1 MASVEIRGL
10 RELTERFDHLPQALK
25 RARRDAV
32 EQAGQK
38 ALSAVR
44 GRIGGQGKVQR
55 WQEDHLGSG
64 WGYAAA
70 RPRAGQYTS
79 TRQGTRY
86 AVGYVTN
93 AIENGHFV
101 RQSASPDRRA
111 ERMSG
116 VSAVRGKYMYQNS
129 AGDAARAA
137 QEAGALLERR
147 FREALE

>member
-10 RELTERFDHLPQALK
+10 RELTERFDRLPNVLK
-25 RARRDAV
+25 RARRDALD
-32 EQAGQK
+32 QAGQK
-38 ALSAVR
+38 SLSAVR
-44 GRIGGQGKVQR
+44 GRIGGRGKVQG
-55 WQEDHLGSG
+55 WQENHLGSG

-70 RPRAGQYTS
+70 RPRAGQYVS
-79 TRQGTRY
+79 ARQGGRY

-93 AIENGHFV
+93 AIENGHFA
-101 RQSASPDRRA
+101 RQSARPDRRA
-111 ERMSG
+111 ERLSG